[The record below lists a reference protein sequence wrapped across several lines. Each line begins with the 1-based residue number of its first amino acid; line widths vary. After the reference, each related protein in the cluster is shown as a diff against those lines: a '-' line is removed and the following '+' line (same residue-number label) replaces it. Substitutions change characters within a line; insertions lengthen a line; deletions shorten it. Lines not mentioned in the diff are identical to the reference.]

1 MIGCKQH
8 TYITPFVFVLKQKFA
23 TFAEK
28 NISMNI
34 HSIPAFRE
42 CYVMQHEDLQRFAAT
57 LADGFSQYN
66 MFNHVCYGEYNHD
79 LMRLFWEVSLAI
91 LPDNAICIADSKDAN
106 SVLVYIPPKSKDC
119 SLLDYI
125 KAGGMKMFFKFGIR
139 KIIRLTRFNIKIGQ
153 VAKRYRA
160 ANDGYLMAFATRL
173 DKQGQH
179 YGKPLITALLNHLDA
194 SGESCYLETMEAKNV
209 ALYQHFSFRL
219 AGEVDSQ
226 IGSIALYVMRRPV
239 KR

>member
-1 MIGCKQH
+1 
-8 TYITPFVFVLKQKFA
+8 
-23 TFAEK
+23 
-28 NISMNI
+28 MNI
-34 HSIPAFRE
+34 HSAPAFKE
-42 CYVMQHEDLQRFAAT
+42 CYVMQHADIQHFATT

-66 MFNHVCYGEYNHD
+66 MFKHVCNGTYNHD

-106 SVLVYIPPKSKDC
+106 SVLIYIPPKSKEP

-125 KAGGMKMFFKFGIR
+125 KAGGVKMFFKFGIR
-139 KIIRLTRFNIKIGQ
+139 RIIRLTRFNIEIAQ

-160 ANDGYLMAFATRL
+160 ANDGYLMTFATCL

-194 SGESCYLETMEAKNV
+194 SGESCYLETLETKNI
-209 ALYQHFSFRL
+209 ALYEHFSFQL
-219 AGEVDSQ
+219 EGQTDSQ
-226 IGSIALYVMRRPV
+226 MGNLTLFAMRRPANPAF
-239 KR
+239 